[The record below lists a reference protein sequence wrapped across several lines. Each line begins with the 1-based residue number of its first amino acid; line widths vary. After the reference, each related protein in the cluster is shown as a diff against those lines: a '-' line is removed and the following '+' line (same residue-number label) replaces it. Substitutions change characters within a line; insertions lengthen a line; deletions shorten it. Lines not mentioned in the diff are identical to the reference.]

1 MADDAEAQMEA
12 TNEAATVED
21 GAQSESRAPSAKS
34 AAGVCILL
42 ILR

>member
-12 TNEAATVED
+12 ANEAVTVED

-34 AAGVCILL
+34 AEAVSILL
-42 ILR
+42 I